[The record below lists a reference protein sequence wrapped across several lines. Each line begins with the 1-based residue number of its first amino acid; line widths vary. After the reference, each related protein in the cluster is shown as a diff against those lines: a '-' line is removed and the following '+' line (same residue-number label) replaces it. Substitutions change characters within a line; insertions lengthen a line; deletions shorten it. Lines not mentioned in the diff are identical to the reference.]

1 MKTTEPG
8 AQAPGRGPESM
19 PRAGA
24 ASTHQGATSAFLR
37 ATPQGL
43 WLFLF
48 TLVLAAR
55 AWAIPCDVDRDG
67 DIDLDDL
74 NLIQKAILA
83 RAKVSGP
90 DDPRDADGN
99 GVINSIDGRL
109 CALRCTR
116 AKCSTVNQAPFAN
129 AGPDQSVPLG
139 SVIRLDGSVS
149 RDPEG
154 ATLGYA
160 WSLIARPAGS
170 HAVLTGADSANPTFS
185 ADLPGQYLVQLIV
198 NDGQLASPPTTVSVS
213 VTNTPPTVSLS
224 APAARQSF
232 TAPATITVSAEAAD
246 TTGNI
251 TEVAFYQG
259 STPIGSAT
267 SAPYRIT
274 WSNVPVGNYV
284 LKARATDSGG
294 ATTWSAEVP
303 ITVAAG
309 GVKIYYLHQDHLNT
323 PRLVTDEA
331 NRVVWR
337 NTPLGEPFGMGLP
350 EEAPDGDGQAFT
362 LNLRFPGQY
371 ADRESNLNYNYFRD
385 YEPSAGRYVQSDP
398 IGLAGGVNTYGYVY
412 GNPGGRIDSKGLAYF
427 GFRPLQPLFPF
438 MVLAPLMGTWQIA
451 HENVFFE
458 DGSAPSNYGFGPI
471 GVSPD
476 PFPFGYKRADGGY
489 NDCIMRIAV
498 SMNAW
503 PGSQYRLYCTNC
515 QRWSTEVRATYNE
528 LARDPEILKQCGCSE
543 SLMQS
548 ANRSV
553 PFFSGKSERSDDP
566 LSASVGSLPKHP
578 GGGAGTVPL
587 PLLWI
592 IGL

>member
-1 MKTTEPG
+1 MQTNGDQQRPR
-8 AQAPGRGPESM
+8 APARGPESL

-24 ASTHQGATSAFLR
+24 ASACQGAANSLLR
-37 ATPQGL
+37 AARQAL
-43 WLFLF
+43 WLIL
-48 TLVLAAR
+48 LSLILAAQ
-55 AWAIPCDVDRDG
+55 AWAIPCDVDQDG

-139 SVIRLDGSVS
+139 SLIRLDGSAS

-154 ATLGYA
+154 ATLSYA
-160 WSLIARPAGS
+160 WLLIARPAGS
-170 HAVLTGADSANPTFS
+170 HAALTGADSANPTFS

-198 NDGQLASPPTTVSVS
+198 NDGQLASTPNTVSIS

-224 APAARQSF
+224 APAAKQSF

-303 ITVAAG
+303 IAVAAG

-323 PRLVTDEA
+323 PRMVTDDA

-337 NTPLGEPFGMGLP
+337 NTPLGEPFGMSLP
-350 EEAPDGDGQAFT
+350 EEDPDGDGQAFT

-385 YEPSAGRYVQSDP
+385 YDPVTGRYATFDA
-398 IGLAGGVNTYGYVY
+398 IGLKGGINGYAYVL
-412 GNPGGRIDSKGLAYF
+412 GNPLRYADPLGLWSAEAHNYFIQQAFGNALSHAQVAQMQAGSAFADAPIFQTAQFSYMHAMSSSNISKDDARRLMCRYVKKQIDIFKRLITYPDPVARNHAYF
-427 GFRPLQPLFPF
+427 ELGMGLHAVMDSTSPAHRGFQLWTGSPAQLENHGKSYPGFPS
-438 MVLAPLMGTWQIA
+438 T
-451 HENVFFE
+451 E
-458 DGSAPSNYGFGPI
+458 DLDSAPAYL
-471 GVSPD
+471 
-476 PFPFGYKRADGGY
+476 AQT
-489 NDCIMRIAV
+489 IAAMV
-498 SMNAW
+498 DAMNGKVDA
-503 PGSQYRLYCTNC
+503 CEC
-515 QRWSTEVRATYNE
+515 Q
-528 LARDPEILKQCGCSE
+528 
-543 SLMQS
+543 
-548 ANRSV
+548 
-553 PFFSGKSERSDDP
+553 
-566 LSASVGSLPKHP
+566 
-578 GGGAGTVPL
+578 
-587 PLLWI
+587 
-592 IGL
+592 